1 MRKTILASMLALSLL
16 FITLP
21 SAFAHNETQV
31 GNLTIGA
38 GWGIEPPL
46 IGQLNTIEI
55 EVTQASDGK
64 PVTNAFASADVTIKK
79 GGDTKSLDLEPTEE
93 QGVYRASIIPTQL
106 GQYAVVING
115 VIAGQEVNSQ
125 IEVEDVQDSKT
136 LNFPASSS
144 GDGQGLPKDFVDQL
158 RSSLND
164 LTARVEDSKSL
175 AQNAQ
180 LAVQE
185 ATKTTDELKSVAD
198 RAYLIGIVGVGV
210 GVAGIAI
217 AAVALSRR
225 S

>member
-1 MRKTILASMLALSLL
+1 MRKVLIASLLALPLL
-16 FITLP
+16 FVAFP

-31 GNLTIGA
+31 GNIKIVG

-46 IGQLNTIEI
+46 VGQLNTIEL
-55 EVTQASDGK
+55 EVTQVSDGK
-64 PVTNAFASADVTIKK
+64 PVTNAFAFANVTLKK
-79 GGDTKSLDLEPTEE
+79 GGVTKSLDFEPTEE
-93 QGVYRASIIPTQL
+93 PGVYHASIIPTQL
-106 GQYAVVING
+106 GQYAVVISG
-115 VIAGQEVNSQ
+115 TIANQEINSQ
-125 IEVEDVQDSKT
+125 IEIEDAQDSKT
-136 LNFPASSS
+136 LNFPASGG
-144 GDGQGLPKDFVDQL
+144 GDEQGLPKDFVDQL
-158 RSSLND
+158 RSNLND
-164 LTARVEDSKSL
+164 LTARVEDSKSS

-185 ATKTTDELKSVAD
+185 AVKTTDELKSVAD